1 MLKLRPFIK
10 WFLIVLSSLIVFV
23 VSFGLWF
30 MSLIPSDQG
39 HTKLE
44 ETMTKDLP
52 YLTSAIKEKRGKVLA
67 VVTSTDMM
75 GSSDKSTGYELTEL
89 SRAYYVFLANGFEV
103 DVASPLGG
111 NPPVVI
117 DGDDM
122 GAFDYAFMNDV
133 VAQEKIKNSLK
144 IDDVVAE
151 DYEAVYFVGGKGA
164 MFDFPENAKIQSIVQ
179 QYYQSG
185 KVIGAVCHGPAALVN
200 VTLDDGSPL
209 LANKTVSS
217 FTNKEEL
224 LLIPEAAS
232 IFPFLLQD
240 KLASQ
245 GALFS
250 AGDLYLE
257 KVSHDGNL
265 LTGQNPWSTWALAE
279 SMIKQMGYTPKERTR
294 TSEENTIDI
303 LSIYETKGYD
313 QGKLA
318 IEDALVHKQKP
329 IDRMLLAVHGIIAA
343 MQWEIG
349 KSYDLLGLTS
359 YAKNISKGI

>member
-1 MLKLRPFIK
+1 MLKFKSFIK
-10 WFLIVLSSLIVFV
+10 WFLIVLSSLIVIV
-23 VSFGLWF
+23 VSFGFWF
-30 MSLIPSDQG
+30 VRLIPSFEGQAEL
-39 HTKLE
+39 K
-44 ETMTKDLP
+44 ETMAKDLP
-52 YLTSAIKEKRGKVLA
+52 YLSSAITEKRGKVLT
-67 VVTSTDMM
+67 VVTSTAVM
-75 GSSDKSTGYELTEL
+75 GSSDKSTGFELTEL

-122 GAFDYAFMNDV
+122 GVFDYAFMNDV
-133 VAQEKIKNSLK
+133 VAQDKIKNSIK
-144 IDDVVAE
+144 IDDVVEE
-151 DYEAVYFVGGKGA
+151 DYEAIYFVGGKGA
-164 MFDFPENAKIQSIVQ
+164 MFDFPDNAKIQSIVQ
-179 QYYQSG
+179 QYYQKG

-224 LLIPEAAS
+224 LLIPEAES

-240 KLASQ
+240 KMASQ
-245 GALFS
+245 GARFDEG
-250 AGDLYLE
+250 ALYLE

-279 SMIKQMGYTPKERTR
+279 SMVQQMGYTPKERIR
-294 TSEENTIDI
+294 TSEENTVDI

-313 QGKLA
+313 QAKLA
-318 IEDALVHKQKP
+318 IEDALIRQKIP
-329 IDRMLLAVHGIIAA
+329 IDRMLLAVHGVMGA
-343 MQWEIG
+343 MQWDPG
-349 KSYDLLGLTS
+349 KFYDVLGLAS
-359 YAKNISKGI
+359 HAKSVSEGV

>member
-1 MLKLRPFIK
+1 MLKLKSFVK
-10 WFLIVLSSLIVFV
+10 WFLIVLSSLIVIV
-23 VSFGLWF
+23 VSFGFWF
-30 MSLIPSDQG
+30 MSLIPSFEG
-39 HTKLE
+39 HSKLK
-44 ETMTKDLP
+44 ETMAKDLP
-52 YLTSAIKEKRGKVLA
+52 YLTSAVKQKRGKVLA
-67 VVTSTDMM
+67 VVTSTDIM

-111 NPPVVI
+111 NPPVII

-122 GAFDYAFMNDV
+122 GIFDYAFMNDV
-133 VAQEKIKNSLK
+133 VAQDKIKNSLK

-240 KLASQ
+240 KLTSQ
-245 GALFS
+245 GARFS

-279 SMIKQMGYTPKERTR
+279 AMIKQMGYTPKERKI
-294 TSEENTIDI
+294 TSEENTISI
-303 LSIYETKGYD
+303 LSTYETKGYEEA
-313 QGKLA
+313 KLE
-318 IEDALVHKQKP
+318 IEKFLFHQQKP
-329 IDRMLLAVHGIIAA
+329 IDRTLLAMHAVVAA
-343 MQWEIG
+343 MQWKVG
-349 KSYDLLGLTS
+349 KFYNLLGLAS
-359 YAKNISKGI
+359 YAKSISGDT